1 MTTIRRSHYE
11 QAFERF
17 LSERGV
23 AYVSVDDARHAAGGR
38 PRIKMFDYIV
48 YPPGGV
54 NYLVDVKGRKV
65 RGGAASTRR
74 ECWVTRG
81 DLEGLKRWAQAF
93 GDGFEAAFVFAYWLE
108 EGTKTRGG
116 RSVRGEVAPGTGARV
131 CLAGRQYEFVVVR
144 LDDYRRHARQRS
156 PRWRT
161 VTLGSEAFRACAE
174 AASAAWSR
182 PAAEAS
188 ARR

>member
-1 MTTIRRSHYE
+1 MTAVRRSHYE

-17 LSERGV
+17 LSERGI
-23 AYVSVDDARHAAGGR
+23 AYVSVDDARHAVGGR
-38 PRIKMFDYIV
+38 PRLKLFDYIV

-65 RGGAASTRR
+65 RGGGGSARR

-81 DLEGLKRWAQAF
+81 DLEGLERWAQAF
-93 GDGFEAAFVFAYWLE
+93 GNGFEAAFVFAYWLE
-108 EGTKTRGG
+108 EGAPARARRPG
-116 RSVRGEVAPGTGARV
+116 RGEDAPGAGARV

-144 LDDYRRHARQRS
+144 LNDYRRHARQRS

-161 VTLGSEAFRACAE
+161 VTLGSAAFRSCAQ
-174 AASAAWSR
+174 AAW
-182 PAAEAS
+182 AD
-188 ARR
+188 ARVRR